1 MDLSPPGFF
10 FHGIL
15 QARILEWVAT
25 GFSKGSSQP
34 KDRTQVS
41 CIAGR
46 FLTAELI
53 PLLRIT
59 PKPFASQS
67 PRCRVLVS
75 MEEQTSV
82 EAALIIN
89 NNNLIITVLRLG
101 VQSVSSLQAA
111 GEGYQPFFS

>member
-1 MDLSPPGFF
+1 
-10 FHGIL
+10 
-15 QARILEWVAT
+15 
-25 GFSKGSSQP
+25 
-34 KDRTQVS
+34 
-41 CIAGR
+41 
-46 FLTAELI
+46 
-53 PLLRIT
+53 
-59 PKPFASQS
+59 
-67 PRCRVLVS
+67 